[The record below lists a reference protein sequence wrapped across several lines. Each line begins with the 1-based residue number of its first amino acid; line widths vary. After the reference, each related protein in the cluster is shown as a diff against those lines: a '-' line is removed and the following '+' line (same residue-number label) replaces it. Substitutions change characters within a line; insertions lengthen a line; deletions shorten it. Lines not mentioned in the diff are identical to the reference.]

1 MSIVDASDIRN
12 SKLLSKMFVPVC
24 DSIAVKGNYVFYGGH
39 NDGVWVVNVNDPSNP
54 ILIKNREYGPDN

>member
-1 MSIVDASDIRN
+1 
-12 SKLLSKMFVPVC
+12 MFVPVC